1 MKGDKMEED
10 LRYISSEKYY
20 EGVITNVEGG
30 AVTIDLK
37 GRLGQFKIPNRML
50 ITDYNP
56 QVGHEV
62 GFMLSNPEVL
72 RPEPNEEYL
81 RKIVSQQKVEEE
93 KKIENL
99 TRLEKEILEKTAIL
113 ADLEKKIKIKELE
126 SEI

>member
-1 MKGDKMEED
+1 MEED

-99 TRLEKEILEKTAIL
+99 TRLKKEILEKTAIL

>member
-1 MKGDKMEED
+1 MQED
-10 LRYISSEKYY
+10 LKYISSEKYY
-20 EGVITNVEGG
+20 EGVITKIEGG

-72 RPEPNEEYL
+72 YPEPNEEYI
-81 RKIVSQQKVEEE
+81 RKIESQKLVEE
-93 KKIENL
+93 KKKYDNL
-99 TRLEKEILEKTAIL
+99 TRLEREILEKTKL
-113 ADLEKKIKIKELE
+113 LEDLEKKIKIKELE
-126 SEI
+126 LEL

>member
-1 MKGDKMEED
+1 MEED

-56 QVGHEV
+56 QAGHEV

>member
-1 MKGDKMEED
+1 MEED

-99 TRLEKEILEKTAIL
+99 TRLEKKILEKTAIL

>member
-1 MKGDKMEED
+1 MEDK

-20 EGVITNVEGG
+20 EGVITKVEGG
-30 AVTIDLK
+30 AITIDLK

-72 RPEPNEEYL
+72 YPEPNEEYIVKIESQ
-81 RKIVSQQKVEEE
+81 KIVEE
-93 KKIENL
+93 KKKHDNL
-99 TRLEKEILEKTAIL
+99 TRLEKEILEKTRL
-113 ADLEKKIKIKELE
+113 LEELEKKIKIKELE
-126 SEI
+126 LEL

>member
-1 MKGDKMEED
+1 MEDK

-20 EGVITNVEGG
+20 EGVITKVEGG
-30 AVTIDLK
+30 AITIDLK

-72 RPEPNEEYL
+72 YPKPNEEYIVKIESQ
-81 RKIVSQQKVEEE
+81 KIVEE
-93 KKIENL
+93 KKKHDNL
-99 TRLEKEILEKTAIL
+99 TRLEKEILEKTRL
-113 ADLEKKIKIKELE
+113 LEELEKKIKIKELE
-126 SEI
+126 LEL

>member
-1 MKGDKMEED
+1 MEED

-113 ADLEKKIKIKELE
+113 ADLEKKIKIKELA

>member
-1 MKGDKMEED
+1 MEED

-99 TRLEKEILEKTAIL
+99 TRLEKKILEKTAIL

-126 SEI
+126 SEV

>member
-1 MKGDKMEED
+1 MEED
-10 LRYISSEKYY
+10 LRYMSSEKYY
-20 EGVITNVEGG
+20 EGVISKVEGG

-56 QVGHEV
+56 QVGHVV

-72 RPEPNEEYL
+72 RPEPDEEYK
-81 RKIVSQQKVEEE
+81 RKIECQQKVEEK

-99 TRLEKEILEKTAIL
+99 TRLEREILEKTEIL
-113 ADLEKKIKIKELE
+113 AELEKKIKIKELE
-126 SEI
+126 SELK

>member
-1 MKGDKMEED
+1 MQED

-20 EGVITNVEGG
+20 EGVISKIEGG

-56 QVGHEV
+56 QVGQEV
-62 GFMLSNPEVL
+62 GFMLSNPEVFSS
-72 RPEPNEEYL
+72 EPNEEYV
-81 RKIVSQQKVEEE
+81 RKIKSQQKVEES

-99 TRLEKEILEKTAIL
+99 TRIEREILEKSKEL
-113 ADLEKKIKIKELE
+113 ADLKEEIEKLK
-126 SEI
+126 SEK

>member
-1 MKGDKMEED
+1 MEED
-10 LRYISSEKYY
+10 LKYISSEKYY

>member
-1 MKGDKMEED
+1 MEDK

-20 EGVITNVEGG
+20 EGVITKVEGG
-30 AVTIDLK
+30 AITIDLK

-72 RPEPNEEYL
+72 YPEPNEEYIVKIESQ
-81 RKIVSQQKVEEE
+81 KIVEE
-93 KKIENL
+93 KKKHDNL
-99 TRLEKEILEKTAIL
+99 TRLEREILEKTRL
-113 ADLEKKIKIKELE
+113 LEELEKKIKIKELE
-126 SEI
+126 LEL

>member
-1 MKGDKMEED
+1 MEED

-72 RPEPNEEYL
+72 RPGPNEEYL

>member
-1 MKGDKMEED
+1 MQED
-10 LRYISSEKYY
+10 LKYMSSEKYY
-20 EGVITNVEGG
+20 EGVIVKIEGG

-50 ITDYNP
+50 FTDYEP

-72 RPEPNEEYL
+72 YQEPNEEYI
-81 RKIVSQQKVEEE
+81 RKLEGQRRVEEN

-99 TRLEKEILEKTAIL
+99 SRIEKKILEKQQELETI
-113 ADLEKKIKIKELE
+113 EKKLKELKIDLDLSKGE
-126 SEI
+126 N